1 MKRIYMICLLL
12 WIMTTVLQAQ
22 TVTLLD
28 GRVTVDNLDI
38 ARTEGNL
45 FISME
50 VNISDLE
57 VKMNREMVL
66 TPVLRQGKDS
76 LRLPEMIIAG
86 RSRYFYHQRN
96 DSLSNNL
103 LVRRTKRDTVVNYRA
118 VVSFEEW
125 MTNADLMMDEGEC
138 GCQCEVL
145 MAGREILTALNFKP
159 EVFKPSFVYLAPQ
172 AEAVKIREA
181 KGSAYIDFP
190 VNRTYINENYRD
202 NYVELQKIRNTID
215 VVRND
220 TDTRIIS
227 VFIKGFASPEG
238 SYANNTRL
246 AKGRTAAL
254 KEYVRKLYEFPD
266 TLITTAYEPEDWD
279 GLKRYVEIS
288 DLPNR
293 EGILK
298 LLDSEMKPDP
308 KEFELK
314 KRYPADY
321 AYLYRNV
328 YPGLRHSDYVVQYHV
343 RTFTDVAEIRK
354 LVTTEPQ
361 KLSLQEFYLAALDC
375 VLGSD
380 EYNEIFAVAVRMF
393 PEDATANL
401 NAANTAMGVG
411 DLKNAEKYLAKAGTS
426 AEAVYARAVF
436 AALNADYDKA
446 ASLFKTAA
454 GQGIKQAE
462 IALKQLEEI
471 KN

>member
-1 MKRIYMICLLL
+1 MKRIYMICLLS
-12 WIMTTVLQAQ
+12 WMMTTVLQAQ
-22 TVTLLD
+22 TVDLLD
-28 GRVTVDNLDI
+28 GRVKVGKLDI

-45 FISME
+45 FVSMD
-50 VNISDLE
+50 VDVSGLE
-57 VKMNREMVL
+57 LKMNREMVL
-66 TPVLRQGKDS
+66 TPVLYGGSDT

-86 RSRYFYHQRN
+86 RNRYFVHQRN
-96 DSLSNNL
+96 DSLPNEL
-103 LVRRTKRDTVVNYRA
+103 LVRRTKRDTLISYRA
-118 VVSFEEW
+118 VVPFKGW
-125 MTNADLMMDEGEC
+125 MARASLKMDEGEC
-138 GCQCEVL
+138 GCQCEELVS
-145 MAGREILTALNFKP
+145 AGEMLTTLDFQPDQFKP
-159 EVFKPSFVYLAPQ
+159 VFVYLAPE
-172 AEAVKIREA
+172 AEAEKIREV

-220 TDTRIIS
+220 ADTRITAVS
-227 VFIKGFASPEG
+227 IKGYASPEG

-266 TLITTAYEPEDWD
+266 TLIATDYEPEDWE
-279 GLKRYVEIS
+279 GLKRYVETS

-298 LLDSEMKPDP
+298 LLGNDMKPDP
-308 KEFELK
+308 KEAELK

-321 AYLYRNV
+321 AYLYRNI

-375 VLGSD
+375 VPGSD

-393 PEDATANL
+393 PEDETANL
-401 NAANTAMGVG
+401 NAANTAMGLG
-411 DLKNAEKYLAKAGTS
+411 DLKSAEKYLAKAGTS

-436 AALNADYDKA
+436 AALNADYDQA
-446 ASLFKTAA
+446 MSLFKSAA
-454 GQGIKQAE
+454 DQGIRQAE
-462 IALKQLEEI
+462 TALKQIEEM
-471 KN
+471 KK